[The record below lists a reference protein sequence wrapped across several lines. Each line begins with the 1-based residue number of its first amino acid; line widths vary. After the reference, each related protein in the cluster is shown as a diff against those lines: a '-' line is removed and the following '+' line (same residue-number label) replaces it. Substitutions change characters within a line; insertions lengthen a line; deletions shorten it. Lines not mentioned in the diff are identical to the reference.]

1 MKIEGPLIKGTFVE
15 RPNRFLT
22 IVKVGNK
29 YFKSHLPDPGRLK
42 EILTPGRELFLRKEK
57 YSKNRKTKYTTVL
70 TNFNGELV
78 SLIST
83 LPNKFIK
90 ECIESNNISFL
101 KGFRIEK
108 QEVKYG
114 KHRFDFLLLNKE
126 KKPFY
131 LEVKS
136 VTFVENSI
144 AKFPDAITERGK
156 KHVQELT
163 KLVKSGFQAGIIFVI
178 QRSDA
183 SVFQPMW
190 DRDPVFCTAL
200 NKAYNCGVN
209 VWCIKARFTKRDMTF
224 ISEIPINLKRQ

>member
-163 KLVKSGFQAGIIFVI
+163 KLVKSGFQAGIKHLF
-178 QRSDA
+178 
-183 SVFQPMW
+183 FM
-190 DRDPVFCTAL
+190 
-200 NKAYNCGVN
+200 
-209 VWCIKARFTKRDMTF
+209 
-224 ISEIPINLKRQ
+224 

>member
-78 SLIST
+78 SLVST

-90 ECIESNNISFL
+90 ECIELNNLSFL
-101 KGFRIEK
+101 DGFRIEK
-108 QEVKYG
+108 QEIKHG
-114 KHRFDFLLLNKE
+114 KHRFDFLLMDKE
-126 KKPFY
+126 NRPFY

-136 VTFVENSI
+136 VTFVENNI

-156 KHVQELT
+156 KHVQELS
-163 KLVKSGFQAGIIFVI
+163 KLVNNGFQAGIIFVI

-183 SVFQPMW
+183 NIFQPMW
-190 DRDPVFCTAL
+190 DRDPNFCNAL
-200 NKAYNCGVN
+200 NNAYNCGVN
-209 VWCIKARFTKRDMTF
+209 IWCIKARLTKRDMTF
-224 ISEIPINLKRQ
+224 ISEIPINLKPQ

>member
-1 MKIEGPLIKGTFVE
+1 
-15 RPNRFLT
+15 
-22 IVKVGNK
+22 
-29 YFKSHLPDPGRLK
+29 
-42 EILTPGRELFLRKEK
+42 
-57 YSKNRKTKYTTVL
+57 
-70 TNFNGELV
+70 
-78 SLIST
+78 
-83 LPNKFIK
+83 
-90 ECIESNNISFL
+90 
-101 KGFRIEK
+101 
-108 QEVKYG
+108 
-114 KHRFDFLLLNKE
+114 LNKE

-209 VWCIKARFTKRDMTF
+209 VWCIKARLTKRDMTF

>member
-163 KLVKSGFQAGIIFVI
+163 KLVKSGCQAGIIFVI

-183 SVFQPMW
+183 NIFQPMW
-190 DRDPVFCTAL
+190 DRDLDFSAAL
-200 NKAYNCGVN
+200 LDAFNHGVKVNCITLN
-209 VWCIKARFTKRDMTF
+209 ISKSKITF
-224 ISEIPINLKRQ
+224 NSEIPFNLGN